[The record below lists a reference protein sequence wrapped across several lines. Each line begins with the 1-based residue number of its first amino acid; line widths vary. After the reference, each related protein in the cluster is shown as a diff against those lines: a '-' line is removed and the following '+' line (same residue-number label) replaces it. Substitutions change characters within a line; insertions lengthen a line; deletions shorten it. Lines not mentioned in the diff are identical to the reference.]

1 MSISAENV
9 DSVTVAAG
17 RRSVL
22 WNETALAL
30 VLLVVLALVPLVGGN
45 YVVFILPQYMLYGLL
60 AVSLALLW
68 GFAGIV
74 SFGQAAFFA
83 IGAYAMGLVMKS
95 TGMPFNPGYGG
106 LLVAMVVSGLLAG
119 VTGWFL
125 FSAGVRATYFVLITL
140 ALSIIAQQI
149 AVSQSQITGGFNG
162 MFVNRMALSPLGGTA
177 PGDHAMY
184 IFVLAIVAVCY
195 GLLRWL
201 TLGRV
206 GKVLVGIRENEDRLT
221 ALGFKVHWYKTA
233 AFTLSGA
240 LAGLAGALYAT
251 DASFVSPSLAGVL
264 FSTQVVVWV
273 AIGGRQSLLGA
284 LVGAIVVASAS
295 NYLSAV
301 IPDYWQLIIGLLFML
316 VIIFF
321 KGGLAGMV
329 AGASGLLRRGRTR

>member
-1 MSISAENV
+1 MSIDVEALPI
-9 DSVTVAAG
+9 AG
-17 RRSVL
+17 RRRGVF
-22 WNETALAL
+22 WNETSGALL
-30 VLLVVLALVPLVGGN
+30 VLVLLALVPAVGGN

-60 AVSLALLW
+60 ALSLALLW

-83 IGAYAMGLVMKS
+83 VGAYAMGLLMKH
-95 TGMPFNPGYGG
+95 TGLPFNPAYAG
-106 LLVAMVVSGLLAG
+106 LLAALVGGGLLAG

-140 ALSIIAQQI
+140 ALSIIAEQI

-162 MFVNRMALSPLGGTA
+162 MFVNRMALSPLGGTI
-177 PGDHAMY
+177 PGDRAIY
-184 IFVLAIVAVCY
+184 FYVLAVVAVCY

-201 TLGRV
+201 TLSRF

-233 AFTLSGA
+233 AFALSGA

-273 AIGGRQSLLGA
+273 AIGGRHSLLGA
-284 LVGAIVVASAS
+284 LLGAIAVASAS

-301 IPDYWQLIIGLLFML
+301 IPDYWQLILGLLFML

-329 AGASGLLRRGRTR
+329 TGARGLWQRGRSR

>member
-1 MSISAENV
+1 MNTNV
-9 DSVTVAAG
+9 ETVPMIERRAAAL
-17 RRSVL
+17 R
-22 WNETALAL
+22 NESGAALAVF
-30 VLLVVLALVPLVGGN
+30 VLLLLVPLAGGN

-60 AVSLALLW
+60 AMSLALLW

-83 IGAYAMGLVMKS
+83 VGAYAMGLIMKI
-95 TGMPFNPGYGG
+95 TGLPFNAAYGG
-106 LLVAMVVSGLLAG
+106 LIAAVVAGGLLAG

-125 FSAGVRATYFVLITL
+125 FSAGVRSTYFVLITL
-140 ALSIIAQQI
+140 ALSIIAEQI

-162 MFVNRMALSPLGGTA
+162 MFVNRMALSPLGGTIPSDRA
-177 PGDHAMY
+177 IYFFM
-184 IFVLAIVAVCY
+184 LAAVAICY

-201 TLGRV
+201 TLTRF
-206 GKVLVGIRENEDRLT
+206 GKVLVGVRENEDRLT
-221 ALGFKVHWYKTA
+221 ALGFKVHRYKTA
-233 AFTLSGA
+233 AFALSGA

-273 AIGGRQSLLGA
+273 AIGGRHSLLGA
-284 LVGAIVVASAS
+284 LVGGVAVASAS

-301 IPDYWQLIIGLLFML
+301 MPDYWQLLLGVLFML

-329 AGASGLLRRGRTR
+329 THAAALLSRKRRP